1 MTPNAWLNM
10 TATGASPW
18 IPTLSRWYGRLLDG
32 MLTVAGVLLLVMT
45 LMIGADVFLRN
56 IGAGGVP
63 PSNELAEDSLYFI
76 TLLAAPGLLRQG
88 RHIRVDIVLRALPL
102 RVGWLMEWAGDIIG
116 LACCLVFVWYG
127 ASAAAASFADGA
139 LSIKTLVLPEWWLLA
154 PMPAAFALLAIEF
167 VFRMHRLTL
176 AERRPRDDAVS
187 AS

>member
-1 MTPNAWLNM
+1 MTGT
-10 TATGASPW
+10 TARTW
-18 IPTLSRWYGRLLDG
+18 IPSLSRWYGRLLDA
-32 MLTVAGVLLLVMT
+32 MLTAAGVLLLLMT

-63 PSNELAEDSLYFI
+63 PGNELAEDSLYLI

-88 RHIRVDIVLRALPL
+88 RHIRVDIVLRALPS
-102 RVGWLMEWAGDIIG
+102 RVGWLMEWAGDAIG

-127 ASAAAASFADGA
+127 ASVAAASYSDGA

-154 PMPAAFALLAIEF
+154 PMPVAFALLAIEF
-167 VFRMHRLTL
+167 VFRMHRL
-176 AERRPRDDAVS
+176 AAADRRPREDALS